1 MATVGADDHDAEPVM
16 RVCLVVAMARNHV
29 IGRDG
34 GLPWHISA
42 DLRRFKR
49 ITMGKPVIMG
59 RKTFESIG
67 RPLPGRHNIVIT
79 RDPNYSKEGIVVVP
93 DLETALIAAA
103 RFNRTSGESEIM
115 TIGGGEIYRQALPL
129 AERIYM
135 TEVAA
140 EPDGDAFFPALSK
153 SDWREVAREDH
164 DGKEEGA
171 EHPYSFVVLER
182 RPCGPA

>member
-1 MATVGADDHDAEPVM
+1 MSAGDHDAEPVLH
-16 RVCLVVAMARNHV
+16 VCLVVAMARNRV

-49 ITMGKPVIMG
+49 ITLGKPVIMG

-67 RPLPGRHNIVIT
+67 RPLPGRRNIVVT
-79 RDPNYSKEGIVVVP
+79 RDRNYPEEGIVVVA
-93 DLETALIAAA
+93 DLEVALQAAA
-103 RFNRTSGESEIM
+103 SFNRSSGESEIM
-115 TIGGGEIYRQALPL
+115 VIGGGEIYRQALPFATRVYL
-129 AERIYM
+129 

-140 EPDGDAFFPALSK
+140 EPDGDAFFPVLAA
-153 SDWREVAREDH
+153 SDWREVEREDH

-171 EHPYSFVVLER
+171 DHPYSFVVLER
-182 RPCGPA
+182 RAVRTG

>member
-1 MATVGADDHDAEPVM
+1 MTTVRAGDRDAEPVL
-16 RVCLVVAMARNHV
+16 RVCLVVALARNRV

-34 GLPWHISA
+34 GLPWQISA
-42 DLRRFKR
+42 DLRRFKQ
-49 ITMGKPVIMG
+49 ITLGKPVIMG

-67 RPLPGRHNIVIT
+67 RPLPDRHNIVVT

-93 DLETALIAAA
+93 DLETALKAAA
-103 RFNRTSGESEIM
+103 SFNRSSGESEIM
-115 TIGGGEIYRQALPL
+115 VIGGGEIYRQALPL
-129 AERIYM
+129 AQRIYL

-140 EPDGDAFFPALSK
+140 EPDGDAFFPALAE

-171 EHPYSFVVLER
+171 DHPYSFVVLER
-182 RPCGPA
+182 RSVHMA